1 MQAWQL
7 QSSLLNASPWQKKAG
22 QKLSAGLD
30 AELRSRKGEVSFDI
44 LVNYAGIGRSVAME
58 EFRPEDG
65 SGIAVFPESPD
76 SRRIA
81 GRPIGA
87 NGGFS
92 MYEQGKKP
100 TRLLGSAW

>member
-7 QSSLLNASPWQKKAG
+7 QSSLLNTSPWQKKAG

-30 AELRSRKGEVSFDI
+30 AELRSRKGEVSFNDV

-65 SGIAVFPESPD
+65 SGMH
-76 SRRIA
+76 RRL
-81 GRPIGA
+81 P
-87 NGGFS
+87 
-92 MYEQGKKP
+92 
-100 TRLLGSAW
+100 